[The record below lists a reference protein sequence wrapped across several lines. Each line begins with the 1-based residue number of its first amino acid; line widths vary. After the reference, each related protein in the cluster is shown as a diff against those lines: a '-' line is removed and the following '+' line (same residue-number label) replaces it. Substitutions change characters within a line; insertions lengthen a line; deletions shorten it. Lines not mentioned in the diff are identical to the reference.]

1 MEVPLRVCMC
11 MCMCM
16 CMCIYVYVCTYA
28 CIMLEHTEIILDAG
42 IGADGR
48 GRQGGGSA
56 LANDVIA
63 TLHAL

>member
-1 MEVPLRVCMC
+1 MEVPLRV
-11 MCMCM
+11 CMCM

-28 CIMLEHTEIILDAG
+28 CVMLEHTEIILDAG
-42 IGADGR
+42 RGADGR

>member
-1 MEVPLRVCMC
+1 M
-11 MCMCM
+11 
-16 CMCIYVYVCTYA
+16 YVCTYV
-28 CIMLEHTEIILDAG
+28 CVMLEHTEIILDAG
-42 IGADGR
+42 RGADGR